1 MIRLGGQ
8 GLPADIVDPRELA
21 RAHRA
26 FGYRAAYCPRF
37 LSTSDP
43 ASIGAFRE
51 AFAAEDVMIA
61 EVAAWSNLVSGD
73 ADERKANLAYAS
85 ERLQLADEIGALC
98 AISYSGSILS
108 GKGLPAGTFGADHQP
123 DPRNLQAEGFER
135 CVESARAIID
145 AVKPRRAKFAFEM
158 MQFVYPDSPQA
169 ALDLIRAIDRPAF
182 AAHLDPCNL
191 ILTPRQYFDNG
202 ALIRE
207 CFALL
212 GPHVVSC
219 HAKDLVL
226 RNALALHLD
235 EVRLGLG
242 HLDYR
247 TYLALIDRLPGDVPL
262 LLEHL
267 PDDQYAAAR
276 DAVFAIGAG
285 IGVAFVG
292 Q

>member
-1 MIRLGGQ
+1 MIRLGGN
-8 GLPADIVDPRELA
+8 GLPTQTTDPVELA

-26 FGYRAAYCPRF
+26 FGYSAAYCPRF
-37 LSTSDP
+37 LSTRDP
-43 ASIGAFRE
+43 ASIRAFRD

-73 ADERKANLAYAS
+73 EAERRANLDFAA
-85 ERLQLADEIGALC
+85 ERLQLADEIGARC
-98 AISYSGSILS
+98 AISYTGSILPRKS
-108 GKGLPAGTFGADHQP
+108 APEGSFGADHQP
-123 DPRNLQAEGFER
+123 HPDNLTREGFER

-145 AVKPRRAKFAFEM
+145 AAKPKRAKFAFEM
-158 MQFVYPDSPQA
+158 MQFVYPDSPEA
-169 ALDLIRAIDRPAF
+169 TLELIRAIDRPAF
-182 AAHLDPCNL
+182 AAHIDPVNI

-212 GPHVVSC
+212 GPHIVSC

-226 RNALALHLD
+226 RNELALHLD

-242 HLDYR
+242 RLDYR
-247 TYLALIDRLPGDVPL
+247 AYLAELDRLKGVPL

-276 DAVFAIGAG
+276 DAVVAIGAE
-285 IGVAFVG
+285 IGVRFG
-292 Q
+292 SG